1 MVENLVIL
9 KSINDS
15 KESIAKLPRVS
26 SKIYSMNYQV
36 HKILEKSL
44 IEHEIAEEILEEND
58 INEIFDKVVS
68 LYDWYNL
75 IPNNE
80 KLKFEGINVL
90 GLMDTAEFHIFLIRK
105 LYELSIIHKILKKE
119 KPKKIITNSSFLSFI
134 KSFPSFQDLKYDV
147 ILESET
153 GNMVYSKIEIKFN
166 IGKLPI
172 SFNISRKFYGKLKS
186 LLEMLV
192 CNFKNLWVDLELS
205 KDTILLL
212 EINPSEYSKL
222 LRELSK
228 KFKQIVLL
236 NNRRSPVWNLASI
249 RILNETK
256 TKVLSLERILTNEE
270 KKNLNQMSKN
280 YIQILEKIWNTSDI
294 SDIFMIEGISFWN
307 QIKDEIFETMKSRIS
322 WYLKLIYS
330 TKKYLTKSRVQCVL
344 LLNVVGETEKAIL
357 SQINKKIPSIML
369 EHGFANYIEETSRHD
384 ILSMYSLFPD
394 KIAVWGPVQ
403 KEYLQKKHRI
413 SDDRIILSGSPRHD
427 DFFDSVPSQSKTEK
441 KTILLCPTPIA
452 ENTGHQS
459 TRLHTKFEFFLKR
472 IVEIIKS
479 LDNIEL
485 IVKLHP
491 GNDQH
496 NQEIKRILHNI
507 DSKLPIFH
515 IKPIKEI
522 MQRSDLVLSI
532 SPEGYDPSTIILESL
547 ILKKP
552 IINVVL
558 DGKFY
563 DFSYEKQNAVM
574 TISHNQDLKKIIL
587 KILNDHKYRDNL
599 LLNGQNFLKT
609 YLSNHGRASECLA
622 NNLIKLNS

>member
-1 MVENLVIL
+1 MIENLVIL

-90 GLMDTAEFHIFLIRK
+90 GLIDTAEFHIFLIRK

-153 GNMVYSKIEIKFN
+153 GNMVYSEIEIKFN

-413 SDDRIILSGSPRHD
+413 SDDRIILSG
-427 DFFDSVPSQSKTEK
+427 
-441 KTILLCPTPIA
+441 
-452 ENTGHQS
+452 
-459 TRLHTKFEFFLKR
+459 RL
-472 IVEIIKS
+472 
-479 LDNIEL
+479 
-485 IVKLHP
+485 
-491 GNDQH
+491 
-496 NQEIKRILHNI
+496 
-507 DSKLPIFH
+507 
-515 IKPIKEI
+515 
-522 MQRSDLVLSI
+522 
-532 SPEGYDPSTIILESL
+532 
-547 ILKKP
+547 
-552 IINVVL
+552 
-558 DGKFY
+558 
-563 DFSYEKQNAVM
+563 
-574 TISHNQDLKKIIL
+574 
-587 KILNDHKYRDNL
+587 
-599 LLNGQNFLKT
+599 
-609 YLSNHGRASECLA
+609 
-622 NNLIKLNS
+622 